1 MPIDMTVKMLIR
13 ERMARRDYSGRIFVK
28 RSAGRPA
35 TAEGKQIHRVQ
46 SALLRPGRGDA
57 VHAGVGDELAHVLV
71 GVDDDAE
78 IHSVGGGV
86 AISDVDFAMKV
97 GSCCFRVSLLYDF
110 ERALEPADDFGLGGH
125 RSVHSFF
132 VIGGE
137 LRPSRYA

>member
-1 MPIDMTVKMLIR
+1 MWFGFGPAFGLAVGMIA
-13 ERMARRDYSGRIFVK
+13 EARSK
-28 RSAGRPA
+28 
-35 TAEGKQIHRVQ
+35 
-46 SALLRPGRGDA
+46 LLRPGRRDTG
-57 VHAGVGDELAHVLV
+57 HAGVGDELAHVFV

-110 ERALEPADDFGLGGH
+110 ERALEPGDDFGLGGH
-125 RSVHSFF
+125 RSVYSFF